1 MSSMPSG
8 YFNEDTVVELA
19 RVAKSE
25 GWDQMVRDAYLF
37 VTNNCDWEDSDDK
50 HHLIKVLLQEVSVEL
65 KIK

>member
-37 VTNNCDWEDSDDK
+37 VTNDCEWEDSDDK